1 MGATPV
7 TGIRIPPDLLALID
21 ARAIEG
27 KTRTDIVIALI
38 RAGLGV
44 EPSIEGMNQPD
55 RYTALNERVTELE
68 GSVLQVFN
76 NRLTELETTVKQS
89 LDNRATVVKHLLDNR
104 LTTVEQVLDN
114 RLTQVFDE
122 CETPVKQSSENAPQN
137 LHSAS
142 AEQSSV
148 KQGVKQRQTV
158 TERVAPQNYGFLPPI
173 AAEGLSQTAL
183 CTFYGLSWK
192 NLKRDSSV
200 AGFDDVESYFHQMTG
215 FTWTQDKGSRTKKIY
230 LPGESSASHPPV

>member
-27 KTRTDIVIALI
+27 KTRTDIVIELI
-38 RAGLGV
+38 RFGLGV

-55 RYTALNERVTELE
+55 RYTALNNRLTELE
-68 GSVLQVFN
+68 SSVLQVFN
-76 NRLTELETTVKQS
+76 NRLTELETTVKQ
-89 LDNRATVVKHLLDNR
+89 VLDNR
-104 LTTVEQVLDN
+104 LTDVEQVLDN
-114 RLTQVFDE
+114 RLTDVEQVLDNRL
-122 CETPVKQSSENAPQN
+122 TPVLHDCLTLVKQSSENAPQN

-148 KQGVKQRQTV
+148 KHSVKQRQTV
-158 TERVAPQNYGFLPPI
+158 TERVAPQNYEVLPPI

-230 LPGESSASHPPV
+230 FPVG